1 MWELYS
7 WWFPRWTLQVFA
19 SNAIHCSIDVL
30 RNYNYKCRLLD
41 ENLWLYCKLDW
52 WWNWIDDEVEA
63 SQIDILLT
71 ECIGLIFTI
80 FITNK
85 VKKSSFKQMEFCD
98 PMYTFS
104 EVFFSVL
111 CFNSKHIFYITF
123 KKCWTL
129 LLTSIQK
136 KLKYTFTLKLPN
148 LARIFPKLGNWMQLN
163 KKDKNF
169 VLGKPSRTKLDE
181 FSEVLGTWWLPKSS
195 NKSVSTPHT

>member
-1 MWELYS
+1 M
-7 WWFPRWTLQVFA
+7 
-19 SNAIHCSIDVL
+19 
-30 RNYNYKCRLLD
+30 
-41 ENLWLYCKLDW
+41 
-52 WWNWIDDEVEA
+52 NWIDDEVEA

-136 KLKYTFTLKLPN
+136 TQVHFHIET
-148 LARIFPKLGNWMQLN
+148 A
-163 KKDKNF
+163 
-169 VLGKPSRTKLDE
+169 
-181 FSEVLGTWWLPKSS
+181 KSS
-195 NKSVSTPHT
+195 QNIPKTWKLNAVEQKE

>member
-1 MWELYS
+1 MWESYSSYGFQGEHCKYLQAMLYI
-7 WWFPRWTLQVFA
+7 LQLMFCEIIITNVDCWMKICDF
-19 SNAIHCSIDVL
+19 IV
-30 RNYNYKCRLLD
+30 
-41 ENLWLYCKLDW
+41 
-52 WWNWIDDEVEA
+52 NWIDDEVEA

-98 PMYTFS
+98 PIYTFS
-104 EVFFSVL
+104 EVLFSML

-148 LARIFPKLGNWMQLN
+148 LARIFPKLGN
-163 KKDKNF
+163 
-169 VLGKPSRTKLDE
+169 
-181 FSEVLGTWWLPKSS
+181 
-195 NKSVSTPHT
+195 